1 MSRTSGVTRQAAAT
15 TGPASVAIPTSSTP
29 TTRVSPR
36 SQRIFSKRRLGTR
49 RLSGPVICRGVRR
62 PLGRGDDARYERG
75 SSGGSAALFAK
86 RGGLPD
92 ALAEE
97 VESCPAGVAVA
108 HDLDLLETRRVDE
121 EGAFD
126 ADTTR
131 DAADGDLLIEAPA
144 THPEDGALVV
154 LQPLAVAF
162 DDAHGQ
168 ADGVSGPDLGE
179 VGLELFGGKRLQDV
193 VHRHND
199 CAHGVG
205 E

>member
-62 PLGRGDDARYERG
+62 PLGRGDERG

-97 VESCPAGVAVA
+97 VEGRPAGVAVP
-108 HDLDLLETRRVDE
+108 HDLDLL
-121 EGAFD
+121 
-126 ADTTR
+126 
-131 DAADGDLLIEAPA
+131 
-144 THPEDGALVV
+144 
-154 LQPLAVAF
+154 
-162 DDAHGQ
+162 
-168 ADGVSGPDLGE
+168 
-179 VGLELFGGKRLQDV
+179 
-193 VHRHND
+193 
-199 CAHGVG
+199 
-205 E
+205 